1 MLRRACPPDVW
12 RLPPKNVKVPR
23 ACAWGSTCGLGN
35 DTGVGESGLFRMLQF
50 FYFKNNGFGAT
61 YRAVA
66 FMRRQVPL
74 AIPRSS
80 LRGASSF
87 IPPLP
92 SAIASLLP
100 VIGLLNAGLQLLV
113 FVP

>member
-1 MLRRACPPDVW
+1 MGTKADMLRRV
-12 RLPPKNVKVPR
+12 PPKNVKVPR

-35 DTGVGESGLFRMLQF
+35 DAGVGESGLFRMCQF

-74 AIPRSS
+74 AIRHSS

-92 SAIASLLP
+92 SVVPSLLP
-100 VIGLLNAGLQLLV
+100 VIGLVHAGLQLPIP
-113 FVP
+113 VP